1 MNKRMMKVSLTI
13 VASAVDALAASSV
26 AISKVATLDDKSLN
40 DAMKRRRLV
49 VEFLPSRR
57 PDTFLAGT

>member
-1 MNKRMMKVSLTI
+1 MMKVSLTI
-13 VASAVDALAASSV
+13 VASAVDALATSSV

-49 VEFLPSRR
+49 VEFFPSRR
-57 PDTFLAGT
+57 PDTFLAST